1 MLTLSDSTATE
12 IATGLGT
19 TQTQSS
25 SGTTTGSLSV
35 CPTLIANP
43 TYTPA
48 SPLPTD
54 YTWGCPPGYLC
65 KPPHTGD
72 RAHCNVEAGLP
83 AASYVWNPSEC
94 ILSPPLVLEQGSDA
108 VGNHYNVSDEHYN
121 LDPEDFGLSYSIF
134 EDSEKSTAAIRKRD
148 MITLDGSGISLWN
161 IFASRRI
168 KRDTSD
174 IPGVCYND
182 CNDAALEPQEIG
194 KIPELCESDSAF
206 MVELGNC
213 KTCISTYASSPST
226 VWSQKLLPSF
236 AQFLDYCSGLTTI
249 STSGSAETTTLSTPT
264 SAGATE
270 TSVLF
275 TGGSTATSVEA
286 STATTAPTST
296 PSMSIQISEAT
307 ATTSFDESTG
317 TVIQSSESSDTT
329 ETTNAATTDGTT
341 TGSIQTEETTS
352 SAWTTLAATQR
363 TASETVSMVSESE
376 AESTGAQENTFT
388 EKPRT
393 TGNAFSNSGIRT
405 NTASASASIS
415 ASVFDSPLFAA
426 ASANDVPH
434 IGLLSSLLAIIL
446 SLL

>member
-12 IATGLGT
+12 ITTGPET

-25 SGTTTGSLSV
+25 SGITTDSLSV
-35 CPTLIANP
+35 CPTLITNP

-48 SPLPTD
+48 SPLPTN

-72 RAHCNVEAGLP
+72 RVNCNIEAGLP
-83 AASYVWNPSEC
+83 AANYVCNPSEC
-94 ILSPPLVLEQGSDA
+94 SVSPPLVWEQGGDA
-108 VGNHYNVSDEHYN
+108 VDNHYSVSDEYYN

-134 EDSEKSTAAIRKRD
+134 EDSRESNTANSKRD
-148 MITLDGSGISLWN
+148 MITLVGNGRSLLN

-194 KIPELCESDSAF
+194 KIPELCERNSAF

-213 KTCISTYASSPST
+213 KTCISTYASSASSA
-226 VWSQKLLPSF
+226 WSQKLLPSF
-236 AQFLDYCSGLTTI
+236 AQFLDYCSDSTN
-249 STSGSAETTTLSTPT
+249 STSFATKTATPSTTT

-270 TSVLF
+270 TSLLF
-275 TGGSTATSVEA
+275 IGGSSDTSIEA
-286 STATTAPTST
+286 STAAAARISI
-296 PSMSIQISEAT
+296 PSMSIQVSGEA
-307 ATTSFDESTG
+307 ATTSFNASAG
-317 TVIQSSESSDTT
+317 TVTKNGENSHTA
-329 ETTNAATTDGTT
+329 ETTDAATT
-341 TGSIQTEETTS
+341 GSTQPGETTS
-352 SAWTTLAATQR
+352 SAWTTRAAALR
-363 TASETVSMVSESE
+363 TAPETGSMGSKFG
-376 AESTGAQENTFT
+376 AESTGAQAKDTST

-393 TGNAFSNSGIRT
+393 TGDVSSNARVQTDTVS
-405 NTASASASIS
+405 ASASAS
-415 ASVFDSPLFAA
+415 AFDTPLFAA
-426 ASANDVPH
+426 ASAYDVPR
-434 IGLLSSLLAIIL
+434 IDLLGCLLAVSL

>member
-1 MLTLSDSTATE
+1 MITLSDSTASDHT
-12 IATGLGT
+12 TGPDT
-19 TQTQSS
+19 TQAQSS
-25 SGTTTGSLSV
+25 SGTRTYSLSI

-43 TYTPA
+43 TYTPS

-83 AASYVWNPSEC
+83 AASYVCSPSDC
-94 ILSPPLVLEQGSDA
+94 IVSPPLVSEQGSDA
-108 VGNHYNVSDEHYN
+108 VGNHYNVSDEYYN
-121 LDPEDFGLSYSIF
+121 LDPEDFGLSYSILK
-134 EDSEKSTAAIRKRD
+134 DSEEPTTAIRKRN

-161 IFASRRI
+161 IFASRRV

-226 VWSQKLLPSF
+226 AWSQKLLPSF
-236 AQFLDYCSGLTTI
+236 AQFLDYCSDLTTNSTSVTAETTTI
-249 STSGSAETTTLSTPT
+249 STTTST
-264 SAGATE
+264 GATE

-286 STATTAPTST
+286 STAVTAPTSARST
-296 PSMSIQISEAT
+296 SFQFSEEA
-307 ATTSFDESTG
+307 ATTSFDASTG
-317 TVIQSSESSDTT
+317 TVTQSNESSDTT
-329 ETTNAATTDGTT
+329 ETTDAATTDGAT
-341 TGSIQTEETTS
+341 TGSTQTGETTS
-352 SAWTTLAATQR
+352 SAWTTLATALK
-363 TASETVSMVSESE
+363 TASETGSMVSASG
-376 AESTGAQENTFT
+376 AKSTGAQVEDTST

-393 TGNAFSNSGIRT
+393 TRDASSNAGIQT
-405 NTASASASIS
+405 DTASASASVS
-415 ASVFDSPLFAA
+415 DSPLFAA
-426 ASANDVPH
+426 ASANYVPR
-434 IGLLSSLLAIIL
+434 IGLLSCLLAVIL